1 MTLTILD
8 PCTGHR
14 VTVEVA
20 TKLQARRARRQ
31 VLRELDRISANNK
44 KPSA

>member
-20 TKLQARRARRQ
+20 IKPQARRARRQ
-31 VLRELDRISANNK
+31 VLRELDRISANK